1 MTDVVTVEYIN
12 AVHMKVTA
20 DPGTRQEIMNYF
32 SFRPDGY
39 QFNPKFKAR
48 VWDGYIRIY
57 QPMRPLLY
65 VGLLPYLKKFCEERE
80 YKLEISDELSINNNV
95 PEDYGYEIAK
105 EIDCKFTPRDYQNE
119 YVVNAVKNNR
129 SLSLSPTSSGKS
141 LIIYLIQQHYY
152 QAFGHRTLIIV
163 PTISLVHQMAGDFED
178 YGCDPSMIYK
188 IQGGIDKNTS
198 APIVISTWQSLIK
211 QPKEWFDQFR
221 VALGD
226 EAHLFQAKSLTTIME
241 KLTECEYRHGFTGTL
256 KSGESKTHQLILEGC
271 FGQVKRFVKTKDLIE
286 EGTVANFQVKALVL
300 SHPENKR
307 KEFRKAFNSIQVKQK
322 RYPAEREYLIN
333 HEKRNIFIRNLVWS
347 LKGQNNLILF
357 DLVEKHGK
365 VLEPLLRRDDR
376 QLHFVYGGVKGD
388 ERENIRHLVEN
399 DPIKQHDILASYGVF
414 STGVNIKRLDNV
426 IFASGSK
433 SEIKVLQS
441 IGRSL
446 RKADDSDKATLYDI
460 ADDLSVGAFTNYTLN
475 HFKRRIEIYSE
486 EHFPFKIYTIPLE

>member
-1 MTDVVTVEYIN
+1 MSEIVNVEYIN

-20 DPGTRQEIMNYF
+20 DPGVRQEIMNYF
-32 SFRPDGY
+32 SFRPSGY

-57 QPMRPLLY
+57 QPMRPVLY

-80 YKLEISDELSINNNV
+80 YELSISDELIVDNNV
-95 PEDYGYEIAK
+95 PDDYGYEIAK
-105 EIDCKFTPRDYQNE
+105 EIGCKFTPRDYQNE
-119 YVVNAVKNNR
+119 YVVNAIKNNR

-163 PTISLVHQMAGDFED
+163 PTISLVHQMAGDFQD

-188 IQGGIDKNTS
+188 IQGGVDKDTS
-198 APIVISTWQSLIK
+198 APVVISTWQSLIK

-226 EAHLFQAKSLTTIME
+226 EAHLFQE

-256 KSGESKTHQLILEGC
+256 KSGDTKTHQLILEGC
-271 FGQVKRFVKTKDLIE
+271 FGQVKRIVKTKDLIE

-300 SHPENKR
+300 SHPEDKR

-475 HFKRRIEIYSE
+475 HFKKRIEIYSE